1 EHVSRGEHKPIVIK
15 GHGDHAFTG
24 TLVVLIDSASASA
37 AEIFARAIQLQK
49 RGTVIGDRSS
59 GKVMV
64 AQIFPMNQGLD
75 TSLPYGVEVTVAD
88 LLLSDGKSLEHQG
101 VQPDEV
107 LLPSA
112 QDLASGQDP
121 QLARA
126 IALAGGSIT
135 AEQAGTLFP
144 VIWRRKD

>member
-1 EHVSRGEHKPIVIK
+1 
-15 GHGDHAFTG
+15 
-24 TLVVLIDSASASA
+24 
-37 AEIFARAIQLQK
+37 
-49 RGTVIGDRSS
+49 
-59 GKVMV
+59 MV
-64 AQIFPMNQGLD
+64 AQIFPMDQGLD
-75 TSLPYGVEVTVAD
+75 STLPYGVEVTVAD

-107 LLPSA
+107 LLPSG
-112 QDLASGQDP
+112 QDLATGRDP

-126 IALAGGSIT
+126 IALAGGSTT